1 MCVETK
7 WKNGRVTT
15 AYASSFGF
23 TPLNMKNK
31 TKYEEQA
38 PENMPKDLE
47 YGSVSTGVT
56 GMWNLSSIKSG
67 GFTINGTAA
76 NNPWKYNWLVSDN
89 LLVFKVILLHWLVS
103 DYLNLAECPEP
114 DSGVKVKD
122 ISLDLESYSYTYNQV
137 GTYTATFLMNN
148 ANYSHVASKTCE
160 LIINVTE

>member
-1 MCVETK
+1 MTSAAGALSFSKSVKEYIGKKLTLALVLNRDQKEAISANNPEDPEATIVQSTFNILNMCVETK

-76 NNPWKYNWLVSDN
+76 NNPWKYNWLVSD
-89 LLVFKVILLHWLVS
+89 
-103 DYLNLAECPEP
+103 YLNLE
-114 DSGVKVKD
+114 
-122 ISLDLESYSYTYNQV
+122 
-137 GTYTATFLMNN
+137 
-148 ANYSHVASKTCE
+148 
-160 LIINVTE
+160 

>member
-1 MCVETK
+1 MTSAAGALSFSKSVKEYIGKKLTLALVLNRDQKEAISANNPEDPEATIVQSTFNILNMCVETK

-56 GMWNLSSIKSG
+56 GMWN
-67 GFTINGTAA
+67 
-76 NNPWKYNWLVSDN
+76 
-89 LLVFKVILLHWLVS
+89 
-103 DYLNLAECPEP
+103 
-114 DSGVKVKD
+114 
-122 ISLDLESYSYTYNQV
+122 
-137 GTYTATFLMNN
+137 
-148 ANYSHVASKTCE
+148 
-160 LIINVTE
+160 

>member
-1 MCVETK
+1 MLNRDQKEAISANNPEDPEATIVQSTFNILNMCVETK

-38 PENMPKDLE
+38 PENMP
-47 YGSVSTGVT
+47 
-56 GMWNLSSIKSG
+56 N
-67 GFTINGTAA
+67 
-76 NNPWKYNWLVSDN
+76 
-89 LLVFKVILLHWLVS
+89 WLVS

>member
-1 MCVETK
+1 M
-7 WKNGRVTT
+7 
-15 AYASSFGF
+15 ASSFGF

-76 NNPWKYNWLVSDN
+76 NNPWKYNWLVSD
-89 LLVFKVILLHWLVS
+89 
-103 DYLNLAECPEP
+103 YLNLADGSRTGRE
-114 DSGVKVKD
+114 
-122 ISLDLESYSYTYNQV
+122 
-137 GTYTATFLMNN
+137 
-148 ANYSHVASKTCE
+148 
-160 LIINVTE
+160 

>member
-1 MCVETK
+1 MT
-7 WKNGRVTT
+7 RP
-15 AYASSFGF
+15 FF
-23 TPLNMKNK
+23 HL
-31 TKYEEQA
+31 
-38 PENMPKDLE
+38 
-47 YGSVSTGVT
+47 VSTGVT

-76 NNPWKYNWLVSDN
+76 NNPWKYNWLVSD
-89 LLVFKVILLHWLVS
+89 
-103 DYLNLAECPEP
+103 YLNLAECPEP

-122 ISLDLESYSYTYNQV
+122 ISLDLESYSSNYNQV